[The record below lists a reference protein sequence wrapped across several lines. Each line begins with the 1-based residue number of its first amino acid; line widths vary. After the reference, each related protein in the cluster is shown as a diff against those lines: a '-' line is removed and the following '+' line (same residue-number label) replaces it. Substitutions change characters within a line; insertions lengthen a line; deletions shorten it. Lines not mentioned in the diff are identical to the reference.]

1 MLNAI
6 VNGMRVQRP
15 SGMKVLHVT
24 PTYYP
29 ATYWG
34 GPIFSTHAL
43 CNALAIR
50 HDVELRVL
58 TTDAAGP
65 KRAQRLKADGFPMRF
80 PAGYDVY
87 FTRRILARDIAP
99 GLLARL
105 WPMVGWAD
113 VVHLTG
119 TYSFPT
125 IPTLAVCRLRDKPVL
140 WSPRGALQASHE
152 WSEARRPSL
161 KRYWESVC
169 RLVKPSRCVLHVT
182 AEVEKATSLARLP
195 GFEAAII
202 SNGVDAPETLP
213 EREWTPNN
221 VLRLMFISR
230 LDKKKGLE
238 NLLRALPH
246 IKRATTLDVYG
257 TGETQYVRSL
267 KSLAAELDIGNRV
280 RFHGHVEGA
289 AKLAAFTNADLFVL
303 PTYSEN
309 FGMVV
314 AEALAHGVPA
324 VVSHGAPWPGLELH
338 RCGRWV
344 SNAPEALAE
353 TIEAMRNQELAAM
366 GQRGRQW
373 MREEFG
379 WDHLAG
385 KMHEL
390 FNGLRFA
397 RNAR

>member
-1 MLNAI
+1 
-6 VNGMRVQRP
+6 
-15 SGMKVLHVT
+15 MKVLHVT
-24 PTYYP
+24 PNYYP

-34 GPIFSTHAL
+34 GPVFTTHAL

-58 TTDAAGP
+58 TTDAAGL
-65 KRAQRLKADGFPMRF
+65 KMAQRLKADGFPVRF

-87 FTRRILARDIAP
+87 FTRRILAQAIAP

-113 VVHLTG
+113 VVHLTA

-140 WSPRGALQASHE
+140 WSPRGALQASYE
-152 WSEARRPSL
+152 WSEARRKSL
-161 KRYWESVC
+161 KHYWESVC

-182 AEVEKATSLARLP
+182 AEIEKATSLARLP
-195 GFEAAII
+195 GFEAAVI
-202 SNGVDAPETLP
+202 SNGVDVPDTLP
-213 EREWTPNN
+213 EREWTPEN

-238 NLLRALPH
+238 NLLRALPR
-246 IKRATTLDVYG
+246 IKCVATLDVYG

-267 KSLAAELDIGNRV
+267 KNLAAGLDICNRV
-280 RFHGHVEGA
+280 RFHGHVDGT

-309 FGMVV
+309 FGLAI

-324 VVSHGAPWPGLELH
+324 VVGHGAPWEGLESH

-344 SNAPEALAE
+344 NNTPETLAE
-353 TIEAMRNQELAAM
+353 TIEEMRNQELAAM

-373 MREEFG
+373 MRDEFQ
-379 WDHLAG
+379 WDHLAE
-385 KMHEL
+385 KMRALLNE
-390 FNGLRFA
+390 LRFSK
-397 RNAR
+397 NAR

>member
-1 MLNAI
+1 ML
-6 VNGMRVQRP
+6 Q
-15 SGMKVLHVT
+15 VT

-43 CNALAIR
+43 CNALATR
-50 HDVELRVL
+50 HDIELRVL

-65 KRAQRLKADGFPMRF
+65 KRAQRLKADAFPTRF

-152 WSEARRPSL
+152 WSEVRRRSL
-161 KRYWESVC
+161 KHFWESVC
-169 RLVKPSRCVLHVT
+169 RLVKPSRCILHVT
-182 AEVEKATSLARLP
+182 AEVEKATSLAQLP
-195 GFEAAII
+195 GFETAVI
-202 SNGVDAPETLP
+202 SNGVDVPDTLP
-213 EREWTPNN
+213 ERDWTPNN
-221 VLRLMFISR
+221 VLRLMLISR
-230 LDKKKGLE
+230 LDKIKGLE

-246 IKRATTLDVYG
+246 IKRPTTLDVYG
-257 TGETQYVRSL
+257 TGERQYVRSL
-267 KSLAAELDIGNRV
+267 KSLAVELDISHRV
-280 RFHGHVEGA
+280 RFHGHVDGA
-289 AKLAAFTNADLFVL
+289 TKLAAFTNADLFVL
-303 PTYSEN
+303 PSYSES
-309 FGMVV
+309 FGIVV

-324 VVSHGAPWPGLELH
+324 VVSQGAPWPKLEAN

-344 SNAPEALAE
+344 SNAPEVLADAV
-353 TIEAMRNQELAAM
+353 EAMRDQDLAAM
-366 GQRGRQW
+366 GQRGREW

-379 WDHLAG
+379 WEQIAD

-390 FNGLRFA
+390 FNGVRFA
-397 RNAR
+397 MNTR